1 MKQFVILCILG
12 ISVFSCKKDTSNYK
26 IDGTA
31 QGVPDGAQIY
41 LKKIIENGREYLS
54 DTAVVTDE
62 KFRFSGK
69 VVEPTIHFI
78 SSDKIQGQL
87 IFMLENSNI
96 DIDLNKNNIILSKVD
111 GSKSNEDFILF
122 KAGMDSIREESREI
136 VYTYRSEGLSN
147 KEKRDSLRK
156 LLEKS
161 SIKMQDYPLMYAKKH
176 NTSYFSLNL
185 INLEANKPKFDAMR
199 FKEAFENLSPE
210 LRNSPKG
217 IKTKRKLDSL
227 ILYSEKK

>member
-1 MKQFVILCILG
+1 MKQFVILCILS
-12 ISVFSCKKDTSNYK
+12 IIVFSCKKNTSNYQ

-31 QGVPDGAQIY
+31 RGISDGAQIY
-41 LKKIIENGREYLS
+41 LKKIIDNGREHVS
-54 DTAVVTDE
+54 DTAMVTDE

-69 VVEPTIHFI
+69 VVEPTIHFM

-96 DIDLNKNNIILSKVD
+96 DIDLNESNIILSKVD

-122 KAGMDSIREESREI
+122 KAGIDSIREESRAI
-136 VYTYRSEGLSN
+136 VYTYRTEGLSN

-161 SIKMQDYPLMYAKKH
+161 SIKMQDYPLMYATKY
-176 NTSYFSLNL
+176 NTTYFSLNL

-199 FKEAFENLSPE
+199 FKEAFKNLSPE

-217 IKTKRKLDSL
+217 IKTNRKLDSL
-227 ILYSEKK
+227 ILNSAKK